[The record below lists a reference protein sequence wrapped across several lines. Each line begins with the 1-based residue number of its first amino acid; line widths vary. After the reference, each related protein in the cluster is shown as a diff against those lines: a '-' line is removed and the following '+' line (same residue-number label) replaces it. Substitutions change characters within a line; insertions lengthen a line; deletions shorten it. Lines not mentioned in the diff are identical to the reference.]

1 MQVLSKFLLGCTF
14 LFVGIFFSCKKDVE
28 EKVVLDNIIY
38 KLDTARLYASSAEK
52 IKQKSPAQ
60 YISIMY
66 SDLFSYNISSTD
78 LSELSE
84 LNLALGDKTMA
95 NELTLSHYL
104 KSNDVD
110 KPSDAQM
117 RADVESFVENTY
129 RRFYQRNP
137 LPYEKL
143 YMTDVI
149 NKDPQITVSDVY
161 TAFVL
166 SDEYYHY

>member
-1 MQVLSKFLLGCTF
+1 MQALNKYLVICTIF
-14 LFVGIFFSCKKDVE
+14 SVGLMYSCKKDVQ
-28 EKVVLDNIIY
+28 EKEVLDNIIY
-38 KLDTARLYASSAEK
+38 QLDTTRLYASGAEK
-52 IKQKSPAQ
+52 TKQKSPAQ

-84 LNLALGDKTMA
+84 LNLALGDKSMA

-117 RADVESFVENTY
+117 RADVESFVEDTY

-149 NKDPQITVSDVY
+149 NKDPQITVSEVY